1 MNSLQGKTVFITGAS
16 AGIGLSCAECFAEE
30 GSRIILTARR
40 EDKLNELAEYINDK
54 FGTETLVR
62 RMDVSDKKE
71 VREVVGSLPEEWKEI
86 DILINN
92 SGLALGMG
100 KIHESDP
107 EDWDV
112 VIDTNIKGMLYVA
125 REIMPGMV
133 ERRSGHIFNLG
144 SIAGH
149 QVYPG
154 GNIYCS
160 TKFAV
165 NALTQG
171 MQMELVDT
179 PVRATCIS
187 PGMVETDFSEVRFK
201 GDKVKA
207 KKVYKGI
214 DALTGTDIA
223 EIIVFIAGR
232 PRHVNINDIIIMP
245 TNQASAIIVH
255 KK

>member
-1 MNSLQGKTVFITGAS
+1 MNSLKGKTVFITGAS
-16 AGIGLSCAECFAEE
+16 AGIGMACAECFAEA
-30 GSRIILTARR
+30 GSRIVLTARR
-40 EDKLNELAEYINDK
+40 EDRLQEAAKLLNEKYSS
-54 FGTETLVR
+54 ETLIR
-62 RMDVSDKKE
+62 KMDVTDNNE
-71 VREVVGSLPEEWKEI
+71 VKTVIGGLPEDWKDI

-92 SGLALGMG
+92 SGLAFGMN

-107 EDWDV
+107 DDWDV
-112 VIDTNIKGMLYVA
+112 VIDTNVKGMLYVA
-125 REIMPGMV
+125 RAIIPGMV
-133 ERRSGHIFNLG
+133 ERGSGHIFNLG

-149 QVYPG
+149 QVYPNG
-154 GNIYCS
+154 SVYCS

-179 PVRATCIS
+179 PLRVTCIS
-187 PGMVETDFSEVRFK
+187 PGMVETEFSEVRFR
-201 GDKVKA
+201 GDKQKA
-207 KKVYKGI
+207 AKVYKGI

-232 PRHVNINDIIIMP
+232 PKHVNINDVIIMP